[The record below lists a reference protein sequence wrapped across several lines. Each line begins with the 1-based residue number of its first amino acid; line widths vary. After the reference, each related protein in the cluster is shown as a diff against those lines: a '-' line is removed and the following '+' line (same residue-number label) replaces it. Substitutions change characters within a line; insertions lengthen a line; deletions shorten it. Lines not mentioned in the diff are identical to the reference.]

1 MKNMKKFTTITKTFS
16 LLAFAFLM
24 LGADYITPDMI
35 PRGTDVST
43 VRCDGGLISIGDFY
57 SDVLKKC
64 GKPMKETRISG
75 EHYRVLVYRLGKS
88 GRDYG
93 LAFLHEK
100 LQRIY
105 YVRD

>member
-1 MKNMKKFTTITKTFS
+1 MKKFTTITNTLT
-16 LLAFAFLM
+16 LLVFAFLM

-43 VRCDGGLISIGDFY
+43 VRCSGRLVSIGDLY
-57 SDVLKKC
+57 RDVLEKC
-64 GKPMKETRISG
+64 GEPLRETRISG
-75 EHYRVLVYRLGKS
+75 EPYRVLVYRLGKS
-88 GRDYG
+88 DRDYG
-93 LAFLHEK
+93 LAFLYEK